1 MKRTGPRQ
9 IGEIIESVLRDNG
22 LEDNMLAH
30 RALSVWGDVVG
41 QHINRLTTERRVA
54 PGGVLLLH
62 VASASVRQELSMHK
76 TPLLAAINSR
86 LGKEVIK
93 EIRFI

>member
-1 MKRTGPRQ
+1 MLVS
-9 IGEIIESVLRDNG
+9 EIIDDVVRGRG

-41 QHINRLTTERRVA
+41 TQINRLTTERRVA
-54 PGGVLLLH
+54 PGGILLLH
-62 VASASVRQELSMHK
+62 VASAPVRHELSMQL
-76 TPLLAAINSR
+76 TPLLTALNAR

-93 EIRFI
+93 EIRFV